1 MRNTIP
7 VASPSIFVT
16 AVAWVFILLGGLAS
30 AVALVQNAA
39 VASMMPWPS
48 AGGVLGFLI
57 QHLQWVVGVGL
68 LVSLA
73 TLASAIGLLLRLD
86 WARQSFIVLLGLA
99 LVAQLLSLWLQHEGL
114 QLVMDRTLRQAVLP
128 PAVQGLAGE
137 VATVARVM
145 APLVTLAA
153 CAVLSWIMR
162 RLMSSRVRREFV

>member
-7 VASPSIFVT
+7 VASPSLFVT
-16 AVAWVFILLGGLAS
+16 AVAWVFILLGGVAS

-48 AGGVLGFLI
+48 SGGVLGFLI

-73 TLASAIGLLLRLD
+73 TLASAIGLLLRQD

-99 LVAQLLSLWLQHEGL
+99 MAAQVLSLWLQQEGL
-114 QLVMDRTLRQAVLP
+114 QLLRDQALRQAVLP
-128 PAVQGLAGE
+128 AAVQDMAGH
-137 VATVARVM
+137 VATVARVT

-153 CAVLSWIMR
+153 CGVLSWIMR
-162 RLMSSRVRREFV
+162 RLMSSRVRREFI